1 MDDAL
6 GEQYLEDLQDTKDKE
21 QSILDER
28 IKNLDLYIQALQYR
42 NEEADRILR
51 DRLIMEMMNLNNME
65 DVQDAILEDW
75 NKFNEYSEGSFKYY
89 DGIFNEFM
97 DSYRDNVLELDNIQ
111 KQFQEVLSSTMSGI
125 LGQNNQNIQMGIN
138 NTGNISE
145 AMGMSAED
153 QAALTAAG
161 KKYTIAQNAYLSS
174 TDENLKAQLKQ
185 AMEQAHAEAE
195 AIRAKYGYS
204 GGADGSA
211 LIVTDKG
218 LYSQYMGN
226 GYKDQMQTEENFLSF
241 YDNLFGDFG
250 DLEDDRLSGISS
262 FANGLANNY
271 NQVNSQNNSYLSAE
285 GTFLD
290 EHNYNG
296 QYQSSINDSIIQ
308 DWLMYV
314 NDAGVSYDY
323 VIMDFQSFLDKYRAQ
338 IEEYSQ
344 LQNMLAG
351 SMNSGLGGNY
361 VISGSGGSTSS
372 GMAGDASNWGQ
383 MSAADQAALN
393 AAGDKYNQ
401 AAEMYKQTGN
411 QIYKDMMDAAHKEAE
426 SIRNKYGYSGGADGS
441 LNINLPRKTNN
452 TITTAS
458 NNISRISQDISDLLT
473 TTNSMNRT
481 VKTSS
486 YNLSTLSD
494 FSNYLSSGS
503 NYAGDGVYATGN
515 DIGDLE
521 SILED
526 AGFISTG
533 KLNSTNGYY
542 GNTNTPVVNNSTNVT
557 TNNIITNTGSKKTS
571 SSSGSS
577 SSSSSSKKNKGPY
590 EDVSN
595 LPGGAYVQS
604 DGTVYYPDG
613 HPGAEIDLNRDG
625 LPDSDWLKQEG
636 APSHVIIGNLMKEY
650 GLSYEE
656 TLDLYKAK
664 YVNNQKVDLD
674 PNANN
679 THIAHNRDQYL
690 IQSAK
695 NAGWDSDKVD
705 ELINYLGNNGAE
717 YNSELEQAIK
727 EFENSMP
734 ANLKNTNNS
743 IISVE
748 TAITNGTT
756 TVENSLQRLG
766 DLLEDQGIIIA
777 GTSQMLQHNSN
788 EYQNAIREE
797 MEKDQATMDY
807 ESFVNKWGD
816 KLIWNGDKM
825 ELPLYGD
832 YDITN
837 GGFDENGN
845 PGFLGN
851 SNATIGAT
859 GPSGTEWLG
868 DKTFSQWLYSQGAPY
883 YAWYSQKLK
892 EEKQG
897 IYWSADDYYQKNV
910 MSKDDSQALKDA
922 GEMYNEAQKKY
933 EETGNAIYKQ
943 LMEQAHEQAEAIRN
957 AYGYSGGADGS
968 GYLQG
973 IEDIGKA
980 ESEVNNDRLDGLNA
994 FGNNLNDLWNY
1005 INDVSANGIDK
1016 ELANNLA
1023 HENNAN
1029 DLSNINK
1036 TLVDTWVKYNSD
1048 SKIQMDYANQSF
1060 EDFVNNYGSQINDFA
1075 NLNNSLVNNMNS
1087 TVDSMNESLQDYKD
1101 LQDEWEKNYGSN
1113 SGYTGDYGE
1122 AVDPDD
1128 GYTGKDSSGGA
1139 VHPEKDDPSGN
1150 GVINSDGSWSPFPGG
1165 PVYSGRPSG
1174 GSSGSSGSKGSGG
1187 MIGDAISA
1195 VVDKNGNM
1203 TVTTTKPNGSS
1214 SSKTYG
1220 RDTSN
1225 AGKTVSKNGYKVTYN
1240 KNGYVTSTKKETP
1253 KRTGIS
1259 KYAGGLEEG
1268 AVTYTGL
1275 AMLHGTPS
1283 KPEYV
1288 LNNDQAYNLLY
1299 NLSTNRLPEIEK
1311 DGENNG
1317 ETVVYNI
1324 AEVNIDGTED
1334 PADFWNTVMSAA
1346 SNRHNVTKKGGSR
1359 VR

>member
-1 MDDAL
+1 
-6 GEQYLEDLQDTKDKE
+6 
-21 QSILDER
+21 
-28 IKNLDLYIQALQYR
+28 
-42 NEEADRILR
+42 
-51 DRLIMEMMNLNNME
+51 MEMMNADSMAE
-65 DVQDAILEDW
+65 VQDKILNDW
-75 NKFNEYSEGSFKYY
+75 QEFNEYSEGSFKNYN
-89 DGIFNEFM
+89 GIFTDFMNE
-97 DSYRDNVLELDNIQ
+97 YRDNVLELDNIQ

-174 TDENLKAQLKQ
+174 TDENLKAQLKK

-218 LYSQYMGN
+218 LYSQYMGS
-226 GYKDQMQTEENFLSF
+226 GYKDQMQTEENFLNF

-250 DLEDDRLSGISS
+250 DLEDDRLNGISS

-271 NQVNSQNNSYLSAE
+271 NQVNSQNNNYLRAE

-338 IEEYSQ
+338 IEEYAQ
-344 LQNMLAG
+344 LQSMLAG
-351 SMNSGLGGNY
+351 SMNSGLGGGNY

-372 GMAGDASNWGQ
+372 GMVGDASNWGQ

-401 AAEMYKQTGN
+401 AAEMYKQTGS
-411 QIYKDMMDAAHKEAE
+411 QIYKDMMDAAHEEAE

-441 LNINLPRKTNN
+441 LNITLPRKTNN

-473 TTNSMNRT
+473 TTNSMSRT
-481 VKTSS
+481 MKTSS
-486 YNLSTLSD
+486 TYNMSTLSD
-494 FSNYLSSGS
+494 FASYLSSGS
-503 NYAGDGVYATGN
+503 TYTGKGTYATGN
-515 DIGDLE
+515 SIDDLE

-526 AGFISTG
+526 AGFVSTG
-533 KLNSTNGYY
+533 KLSGTNGYY
-542 GNTNTPVVNNSTNVT
+542 NESSAPIVNNNTNVT
-557 TNNIITNTGSKKTS
+557 TNNIVTSTGGKTS
-571 SSSGSS
+571 SSS

-604 DGTVYYPDG
+604 DGTVYYPEG

-625 LPDSDWLKQEG
+625 LPDSDWLEAND
-636 APSHVIIGNLMKEY
+636 APSWVTIGNIMTES
-650 GLSYEE
+650 GMSYEE
-656 TLDLYKAK
+656 AADYYKAK
-664 YVNNQKVDLD
+664 YQQGQDLSYDSISNNS
-674 PNANN
+674 
-679 THIAHNRDQYL
+679 HIASNKDQYL

-734 ANLKNTNNS
+734 ANLKNTNNY
-743 IISVE
+743 ITSVE

-766 DLLEDQGIIIA
+766 DMLEDQGIIIA

-845 PGFLGN
+845 PGYLGN

-868 DKTFSQWLYSQGAPY
+868 DQTFSQWLYSQGAPY

-910 MSKDDSQALKDA
+910 MSEDDSQALKDA

-968 GYLQG
+968 DYLQG
-973 IEDIGKA
+973 IEEVGKA
-980 ESEVNNDRLDGLNA
+980 ENKVNNNRLDGLEA
-994 FGNNLNDLWNY
+994 FGSNLKDLWNY
-1005 INDVSANGIDK
+1005 INDVSANGINE
-1016 ELANNLA
+1016 ELVNNTN
-1023 HENNAN
+1023 HENNVN
-1029 DLSNINK
+1029 DLSSINK
-1036 TLVDTWVKYNSD
+1036 ALVDTWVKYNSD
-1048 SKIQMDYANQSF
+1048 SKVQMDYANQSF

-1075 NLNNSLVNNMNS
+1075 NLNDSLVNNMNS
-1087 TVDSMNESLQDYKD
+1087 TVDSMNESLQNYKD
-1101 LQDEWEKNYGSN
+1101 LQDEWEKNYGSGSN
-1113 SGYTGDYGE
+1113 YTGDYGE

-1139 VHPEKDDPSGN
+1139 VHPVEDDPSGN

-1174 GSSGSSGSKGSGG
+1174 SSSSSNKTGSSGGL
-1187 MIGDAISA
+1187 IGDAISA
-1195 VVDKNGNM
+1195 VVNKDGSM
-1203 TVTTTKPNGSS
+1203 TVTTTKQNGSKS
-1214 SSKTYG
+1214 TSIYS

-1240 KNGYVTSTKKETP
+1240 ENGYVTSAKKEST

-1259 KYAGGLEEG
+1259 KYAGGIEEG

-1311 DGENNG
+1311 DGENTG
-1317 ETVVYNI
+1317 ETYVYNI
-1324 AEVNIDGTED
+1324 GEVNVDGTED
-1334 PADFWNTVMSAA
+1334 PADFWNTVMNAA
-1346 SNRHNVTKKGGSR
+1346 GNRHNVTKNGTYKNR
-1359 VR
+1359 